1 MCGIAGVW
9 RSTPGRQEELA
20 ECVDRMLSTLVH
32 RGPDDGGYSGDE
44 RVAIGNR
51 RLSIFD
57 LSAAGRQPFFNA
69 DGTVW
74 LVFNGEIYNHVEL
87 RKELEGDFRFRSN
100 TDTEVLLHAYEKW
113 GIDCL
118 SRFIGM
124 FAIAIWDVRQQSL
137 ILCRDRIGI
146 KPLYYYYDNK
156 IFHFA
161 SEIKALFAA
170 GIPREVNRE
179 ALRDYL
185 VDGFYDHTEY
195 TFFQGIRQVRQ
206 GCYLVINS
214 SGVKE
219 ERYWHLSE
227 KILNQPNADT
237 HAEDDYWNLLEDA
250 VRLRMRA
257 DVPYA
262 VMLSG
267 GLDSS
272 VLAHFASQ
280 NTGGRPLNVCT
291 FRHADP
297 RYDEGPWADLV
308 ARDRG
313 WRHHD
318 IVLTE
323 NHVIDLLPRALW
335 HQEEPFGSV
344 ATFADVL
351 LSEKARANGIYV
363 LLEGQGGDET
373 LAGYEYYYAYYLAD
387 LAEKDIGQACC
398 LHKEYARLRGIEGGK
413 VEASFLDMLER
424 GARITGGIG
433 QDGTAS
439 VMQGVLSP
447 ELLRAK
453 GIGWSLEQL
462 RGSRL
467 DATLL
472 RDITRTKVP
481 RVLRFKDKASMMF
494 GVELRVPFLDHR
506 LVELSFRIPAGRK
519 LARGYTKY
527 CLRENMTG
535 ILPQETCYH
544 VKRHIQTPQKDWLRG
559 ALRPMVE
566 EVVNSQAFAQR
577 EIFEIS
583 KIKEVFQE
591 FLMDPTRYENLFFI
605 WQWLQLEW
613 WFRIFIDESVDCKVP
628 LQWADPINHHRPH
641 PGVVAP

>member
-1 MCGIAGVW
+1 M
-9 RSTPGRQEELA
+9 PGRQEELA
-20 ECVDRMLSTLVH
+20 ECVNRMLSTLIH
-32 RGPDDGGYSGDE
+32 RGPDDGGYTTGE
-44 RVAIGNR
+44 RIAIGNR

-74 LVFNGEIYNHVEL
+74 LVFNGEIYNHIEL
-87 RKELEGDFRFRSN
+87 RKELESDFRFVSN

-113 GIDCL
+113 GLDCL
-118 SRFIGM
+118 SRFVGM
-124 FAIAIWDVRQQSL
+124 FAIAIWDVRQQAL

-146 KPLYYYYDNK
+146 KPLYYFCDGRHL
-156 IFHFA
+156 HFA

-195 TFFQGIRQVRQ
+195 TFFKGIRQVRQ
-206 GCYLVINS
+206 GCCLICS
-214 SGVKE
+214 DSGVKE
-219 ERYWHLSE
+219 ERYWDLKE
-227 KILNQPNADT
+227 KILAPSIPA
-237 HAEDDYWNLLEDA
+237 AEAEEEYWHLLEDA

-272 VLAHFASQ
+272 VLAHLASR

-308 ARDRG
+308 AKDRG
-313 WRHHD
+313 WLHHD

-323 NHVIDLLPRALW
+323 NHVSELLSRALW

-344 ATFADVL
+344 ATFTDIL
-351 LSEKARANGIYV
+351 LSEKSRAGGIYV
-363 LLEGQGGDET
+363 LLEGQGSDET
-373 LAGYEYYYAYYLAD
+373 LAGYEYYYTYYLAD
-387 LAEKDIGQACC
+387 LAEKDIGEARS
-398 LHKEYARLRGIEGGK
+398 LHEEYARLRGIEGGS
-413 VEASFLDMLER
+413 VEESFRDMLER
-424 GARITGGIG
+424 GARITGGVG
-433 QDGTAS
+433 QDGTVS
-439 VMQGVLSP
+439 VMQSVLPP
-447 ELLRAK
+447 ELLGAN
-453 GIGWSLEQL
+453 GTGWSLESL
-462 RGSRL
+462 DGSRL
-467 DATLL
+467 NATLF

-506 LVELSFRIPAGRK
+506 LVELSFQIPARRK

-527 CLRENMTG
+527 CLRESMTG
-535 ILPQETCYH
+535 LLPQETCYH

-566 EVVNSQAFAQR
+566 EVVNSQSFAQR
-577 EIFEIS
+577 GVFDFA
-583 KIKEVFQE
+583 KVKEKHKE
-591 FLMDPTRYENLFFI
+591 FLASPSRYQNLFFI

-613 WFRIFIDESVDCKVP
+613 WFRIFIDKSVDCKVS
-628 LQWADPINHHRPH
+628 LKWADPLNHHRTPE
-641 PGVVAP
+641 GVAAAWNQ